1 MKSRILLFAAAAMML
16 ASCTMQQRV
25 HQPGWYFQFDG
36 LSKKHEK
43 VDQPQVKEAAQQA
56 PEEQVAVVES
66 TESVAPLAIS
76 ETAIAPTA
84 ALTSTQ
90 KPAKKESVEEMATPI
105 FNDTKIISEVPAEQT
120 AFRKQVLTPL
130 YKATGG
136 ASTNQILLIIL
147 ALLLPPLALYLHEGA
162 STLFWVTLILCLF
175 GGGYLFAPF
184 FGSFWFIAALLA
196 ILRILGVI

>member
-1 MKSRILLFAAAAMML
+1 MKSRILLFAAAVMML

-25 HQPGWYFQFDG
+25 HQPGWYFQFNG

-43 VDQPQVKEAAQQA
+43 VDQPQVKEDAQQA
-56 PEEQVAVVES
+56 PEEKVAEIKLNE
-66 TESVAPLAIS
+66 TVAPLAIS
-76 ETAIAPTA
+76 ETALAPTA
-84 ALTSTQ
+84 ALTGTL
-90 KPAKKESVEEMATPI
+90 KPVKKETVEVAARPKL
-105 FNDTKIISEVPAEQT
+105 NDLKIISEVPAEQT

-184 FGSFWFIAALLA
+184 FVSFWFIAALLA
-196 ILRILGVI
+196 VLRILGII